1 MDFKDYY
8 SALGVAKDASQDEIK
23 AAFRKLARKY
33 HPDVN
38 KEDGAEDRFKEI
50 SEAHEV
56 IGDPEKRA
64 AYDELRQGYRPGQ
77 DFSPP
82 PDWDAGFEFTEARR
96 EEAFS
101 DFFESLFGHRQR
113 AAQGSRPQ
121 FHVKGQDHFA
131 KVFIDLNDAFT
142 GAKRTVQLKAP
153 KLTEDGHVTTEVRT
167 INVNIPKGVRAGQH
181 IRLKGQGSPGLGD
194 GEAGDLYLEIE
205 FTPDSIYR
213 VEGRDIYLDLPVTP
227 WEAALGGKVKA
238 PTPSGTVDV
247 SIPANSAQGRKLR
260 LKGKGIPGKSPGDLY
275 FELRIILPPAD
286 NEKSKTIYRKMAE
299 ELPFNPRAK
308 LGV

>member
-1 MDFKDYY
+1 M
-8 SALGVAKDASQDEIK
+8 
-23 AAFRKLARKY
+23 
-33 HPDVN
+33 
-38 KEDGAEDRFKEI
+38 
-50 SEAHEV
+50 
-56 IGDPEKRA
+56 
-64 AYDELRQGYRPGQ
+64 GQ
-77 DFSPP
+77 
-82 PDWDAGFEFTEARR
+82 
-96 EEAFS
+96 
-101 DFFESLFGHRQR
+101 
-113 AAQGSRPQ
+113 
-121 FHVKGQDHFA
+121 
-131 KVFIDLNDAFT
+131 
-142 GAKRTVQLKAP
+142 
-153 KLTEDGHVTTEVRT
+153 
-167 INVNIPKGVRAGQH
+167 VRAGQH

-286 NEKSKTIYRKMAE
+286 NEKSKTIYKKMAE